1 MIGAVSRWAR
11 GYARIAPLLFALWA
25 SPVLAQSEHDWAWV
39 LPSPAT
45 SNDSVSVFVD
55 SGAPPFYQSFDHVR
69 VERNGRHLM
78 IRARPTLAPPGVVA
92 PDLEVPLGRLA
103 PGRYTIAVVLD
114 VDLLPPARLL
124 GLQVDAAPVP
134 ATRPWWLFALV
145 LAMVAMG
152 ARGVARR
159 R

>member
-1 MIGAVSRWAR
+1 MIGAASGRAGSR
-11 GYARIAPLLFALWA
+11 ARIALLQLALWA
-25 SPVLAQSEHDWAWV
+25 PPVLAQSEHDWAWV

-45 SNDSVSVFVD
+45 SNDQVTVFVD
-55 SGAPPFYQSFDHVR
+55 SGAPPFYQTFEYVR
-69 VERNGRHLM
+69 VERSGRRFM
-78 IRARPTLAPPGVVA
+78 VRARPVLAPPGVVT

-103 PGRYTIAVVLD
+103 PGSYTIAVVLD
-114 VDLLPPARLL
+114 LDLLPPARLL

-134 ATRPWWLFALV
+134 ATRPWWLFTLL
-145 LAMVAMG
+145 LAMVAVG